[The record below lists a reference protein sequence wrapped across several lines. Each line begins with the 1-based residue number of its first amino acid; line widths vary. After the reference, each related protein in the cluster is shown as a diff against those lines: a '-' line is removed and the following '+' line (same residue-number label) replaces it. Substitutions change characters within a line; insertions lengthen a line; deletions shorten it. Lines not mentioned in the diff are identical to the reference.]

1 MVRYL
6 KKIIFLIVISLLV
19 ISISAAEIDV
29 SRTASESIQVNEPY
43 TATLKT
49 GTVTYSQFDIA
60 ELLPV
65 GWELV
70 DWSVSGNA
78 SAVNFEH
85 STTSYIGSVRE
96 VYKWSFSEAAANGI
110 ELGYTAI
117 PRRAGSFNITT
128 MLTYSSPAGFS
139 SAENKIFVGGTTPG
153 MMCGN
158 NICESLYGENVFTCP
173 QDCRFNM
180 LTNPM
185 VMLSVL
191 ILAMAIIFAGLAYR
205 EYKMYGP
212 EWAKPKLSVLDRPV
226 EEVVFQE
233 EKQVKVVAQKKARA
247 APKKARVA
255 TVRPVFPH
263 RPKAKRIA
271 KRVAKRGKAAAKHTK
286 FYKNT
291 MERLE
296 RIRKNL
302 K

>member
-6 KKIIFLIVISLLV
+6 KKIIFLIVVSLLV
-19 ISISAAEIDV
+19 ISISAADIGI
-29 SRTASESIQVNEPY
+29 SRTASEPVQVNEPY

-49 GTVTYSQFDIA
+49 GAVTYSQFDIA

-70 DWSVSGNA
+70 DWSASGNA
-78 SAVNFEH
+78 SAVKFEH

-96 VYKWSFSEAAANGI
+96 VYKWSFSEAAANGV
-110 ELGYTAI
+110 EVKYTAI

-128 MLTYSSPAGFS
+128 MTTYSSPAGFS
-139 SAENKIFVGGTTPG
+139 SAENKIFVGGTTPN

-158 NICESLYGENVFTCP
+158 DICELLYGENVFTCP

-191 ILAMAIIFAGLAYR
+191 ILAMAIIFSGLAYR

-226 EEVVFQE
+226 KEVVFPE
-233 EKQVKVVAQKKARA
+233 EKPVKAVAQKRVRAASKEARA
-247 APKKARVA
+247 AS
-255 TVRPVFPH
+255 VRPVFPH
-263 RPKAKRIA
+263 RPKAKRTA
-271 KRVAKRGKAAAKHTK
+271 KRVAKGRKAAAKHTK

-291 MERLE
+291 MDRLE
-296 RIRKNL
+296 RIRKAL

>member
-6 KKIIFLIVISLLV
+6 KKFIFLIAVSLLV
-19 ISISAAEIDV
+19 IGVSFAQIDI
-29 SRTASESIQVNEPY
+29 SRTSSSPVQVNEPY

-49 GTVTYSQFDIA
+49 GAVTYSQFDIA

-65 GWELV
+65 GWELT
-70 DWSVSGNA
+70 DWGVSGNA
-78 SAVNFEH
+78 SAVKFEH

-96 VYKWSFSEAAANGI
+96 VYKWSFSEAAPNGA
-110 ELGYTAI
+110 EVRYTAI

-128 MLTYSSPAGFS
+128 MTTYTSPAGFS
-139 SAENKIFVGGTTPG
+139 SSENKIFVGGTTPN

-158 NICESLYGENVFTCP
+158 NICESIYGENLFTCP
-173 QDCRFNM
+173 QDCRFN
-180 LTNPM
+180 LLSNPM

-226 EEVVFQE
+226 EEVVFKE
-233 EKQVKVVAQKKARA
+233 EKPVKAVAQKRVRA
-247 APKKARVA
+247 AH
-255 TVRPVFPH
+255 VRPVFPH
-263 RPKAKRIA
+263 RPKAKKTA
-271 KRVAKRGKAAAKHTK
+271 KRVTKRRKAAAKHTK

-291 MERLE
+291 IDRLE
-296 RIRKNL
+296 RIRKSL
-302 K
+302 R